1 MSEQL
6 PNLDPAL
13 LGDQP
18 PVSGHRPRILLLYGS
33 TRERSFS
40 RLLVLEAARLLERF
54 GAETRIFDPSGLPL
68 PDDAPLEHPKV
79 RELRDLVQWS
89 EGQVWCSP
97 ERHGALSAVF
107 KAQIDWIPLALG
119 AVRPTQG
126 KTLALMQVC
135 GGSQSFNVV
144 NQLRVLG
151 RWMRMFTIPNQSSVP
166 KAYLEFDEAGRM
178 KPSPYYDRV
187 VDVMEELFKFTLL
200 LRERTEFLVNRY
212 SERKESAEQLSARVD
227 QRSL

>member
-1 MSEQL
+1 MPERL

-13 LGDQP
+13 LGDLP

-79 RELRDLVQWS
+79 RELRDLVLWS

-97 ERHGALSAVF
+97 ERHGALSAV
-107 KAQIDWIPLALG
+107 
-119 AVRPTQG
+119 
-126 KTLALMQVC
+126 
-135 GGSQSFNVV
+135 
-144 NQLRVLG
+144 
-151 RWMRMFTIPNQSSVP
+151 
-166 KAYLEFDEAGRM
+166 
-178 KPSPYYDRV
+178 
-187 VDVMEELFKFTLL
+187 
-200 LRERTEFLVNRY
+200 
-212 SERKESAEQLSARVD
+212 
-227 QRSL
+227 

>member
-1 MSEQL
+1 MPERL

-13 LGDQP
+13 LGDLP

-68 PDDAPLEHPKV
+68 PDDAPLEHRKI
-79 RELRDLVQWS
+79 RELRDLVLWS

-200 LRERTEFLVNRY
+200 LRERTEFLVDRY
-212 SERKESAEQLSARVD
+212 SERKESAAQLAARVD

>member
-13 LGDQP
+13 LGDPP

-68 PDDAPLEHPKV
+68 PDDAPVEHPKV

-89 EGQVWCSP
+89 EGQV
-97 ERHGALSAVF
+97 GARPSAT
-107 KAQIDWIPLALG
+107 
-119 AVRPTQG
+119 VRCP
-126 KTLALMQVC
+126 
-135 GGSQSFNVV
+135 
-144 NQLRVLG
+144 
-151 RWMRMFTIPNQSSVP
+151 
-166 KAYLEFDEAGRM
+166 
-178 KPSPYYDRV
+178 
-187 VDVMEELFKFTLL
+187 
-200 LRERTEFLVNRY
+200 RY
-212 SERKESAEQLSARVD
+212 SRRRSTGFPWHSGRCARP
-227 QRSL
+227 RARPWR

>member
-1 MSEQL
+1 MPERL
-6 PNLDPAL
+6 PNLDSAL
-13 LGDQP
+13 LGDLP

-89 EGQVWCSP
+89 EGQVLCSP